1 MRPFRVFPVFA
12 AACLCASPFSLVAQ
26 TRILPEISFTGAPGY
41 SQAELLAFTGL
52 KPGGSASQQQLDDAA
67 QHLNDTGLFDE
78 VNFAG
83 NDKGIVYTLKPAPA
97 SAMLP
102 VRFGNFV
109 WWQDEEIDR
118 VLKARVALYRTDAV
132 PIAGNLR
139 QSIAAALKAM
149 VAERGVAG
157 ATVASRRGSS

>member
-1 MRPFRVFPVFA
+1 MRLFRVFPVLA
-12 AACLCASPFSLVAQ
+12 AVCLCAFSILLFAQ
-26 TRILPEISFTGAPGY
+26 TRVLREISFTGAPAY

-52 KPGGSASQQQLDDAA
+52 KPGGSATQQQLDDAA
-67 QHLNDTGLFDE
+67 PHLNDTGLVDG
-78 VNFAG
+78 VTFAG
-83 NDKGIVYTLKPAPA
+83 RDKGIVYALKPAPA

-109 WWQDEEIDR
+109 WWQDDEIDR
-118 VLKARVALYRTDAV
+118 TLKARVALYRTDAV